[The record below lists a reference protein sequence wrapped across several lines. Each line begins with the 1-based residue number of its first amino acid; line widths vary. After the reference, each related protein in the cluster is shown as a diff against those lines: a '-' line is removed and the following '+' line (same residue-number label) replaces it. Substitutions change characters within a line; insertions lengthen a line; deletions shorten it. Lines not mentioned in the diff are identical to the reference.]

1 MTWTTLPTGTFRSMA
16 LHVLPDDRAVDMARQ
31 SGSVRRDNL
40 DEKRQPFFGMID
52 AGAAFA
58 KL

>member
-1 MTWTTLPTGTFRSMA
+1 MA